1 MSISGLGGG
10 SFGGIRGNFQP
21 PSFQSLDTN
30 SDESLTLD
38 ELKAGAPGGA
48 SAANDKRTEALFKAM
63 DADGNGSVS
72 SDEKSAFDDKMA
84 DQQSGMAFMAQQMQF
99 PSNADIFANTDSN
112 SDGSVSLDEF
122 SASDAAKNLSSDQL
136 QSLFSTIDSDSDGS
150 ISETESSDFLDS
162 LKSGLAENGPP
173 PPPPGGGGPGGP
185 GDAGGPP
192 PGPPPDQA
200 SSSSSEDDS
209 SSSAL
214 DLLSMALSAYGS
226 DKSSSSSSDLLS
238 SLTSLLQK
246 AA

>member
-173 PPPPGGGGPGGP
+173 PPPPGGGGAGGP
-185 GDAGGPP
+185 GAG
-192 PGPPPDQA
+192 GPPPDQA
-200 SSSSSEDDS
+200 SSSSSEEDS